1 MACGGPAEEPAEP
14 AGPALESP
22 AAGIRLLSIPEPFE
36 LATDDPA
43 GPVLTVPESAGGG
56 TVRITL
62 SGEHPDGLNII
73 EAAKQEMADFEAM
86 QNGESFGQTKLM
98 APIGLTYMLRG
109 RYASG
114 GTPSEELRAMV
125 AHPWG
130 NRLLTLSYVYP
141 LGDDTQQRGEQLM
154 ALLGEIEALDP
165 S

>member
-22 AAGIRLLSIPEPFE
+22 VAGIRLLSIPEPFE
-36 LATDDPA
+36 LATNDPA

-62 SGEHPDGLNII
+62 SEEHPDGLNIV

-86 QNGESFGQTKLM
+86 PDGESFGQTKLM

-109 RYASG
+109 RYTSG
-114 GTPSEELRAMV
+114 DAPTEELRAMV

-130 NRLLTLSYVYP
+130 NRLLTVSYVYP